1 MPSKIHRQQIVP
13 STGTSTSTLACTQ
26 CGRAQRGKS
35 QIEYISKHFVVSCCL
50 STPWWWHAAV
60 NGLANGATGTRVY
73 EFRLVKNSKIT
84 IFGHYDY
91 LGRNDRCRFRCG
103 EVNVQTVIRFALLS
117 ASGNACTKK
126 CATGCGCE

>member
-1 MPSKIHRQQIVP
+1 MRFRVAGVSEGNAFQNSSAADSAEHGHRHQHIDLY
-13 STGTSTSTLACTQ
+13 TEGRETHTQ
-26 CGRAQRGKS
+26 GGKS

-73 EFRLVKNSKIT
+73 EFRLVENSKIT

-91 LGRNDRCRFRCG
+91 LGRNDRCRFR
-103 EVNVQTVIRFALLS
+103 
-117 ASGNACTKK
+117 
-126 CATGCGCE
+126 